1 MLRHLEIRNYA
12 LIEHLE
18 IDFSNGFSV
27 MTGETGAGKSIIMG
41 ALSLVLGQRADA
53 KSIQEGYTKCVVE
66 TTFDLSFYHLEEFF
80 EEADIDFEKQCIIRR
95 EVHANSKSRAFIN
108 DTPVTLQQLKS
119 LTEKLIDIHSQ
130 HESLLLSESS
140 FQLDIVDSVAATKSE
155 LAHYQ
160 EVYKQFKDT
169 KKEYEELS
177 AKAEQW
183 KSERDYDQ
191 FQFNQL
197 NEAGLSENEQTELE
211 TELDLL
217 NHTEEVKTEL
227 SAIVTYLDGDETG
240 IQPQLT
246 KALQAV
252 NRIDKFLPA
261 ETHAH
266 DRIES
271 ALIDLKDLTKELSEK
286 LYDTDFNPE
295 RKQFVEDRLNTIYT
309 LQQKHHVATI
319 AELLELY
326 HNLEEK
332 LLQIEAFDNELGEL
346 QKQIDKLLQ
355 QLNEAADQLTQK
367 RKNVLTFIEQE
378 LIDKLTSL
386 GISNAR
392 ILVELTPTENFL
404 PSGKDHV
411 DFLFA
416 ANKNATPQPI
426 ANVASGGEMSRLML
440 SIKSLLI
447 NTSGLPTIIFDEIDT
462 GVSGE
467 IAHKMGEIMRQISN
481 NAQVIAITHLPQIA
495 AKGTAHYKVFKQD
508 NEKTTQTHIV
518 LLKPQERLLEIA
530 EMLSGKN
537 PSQAAINNAA
547 ELIKNSKQ

>member
-169 KKEYEELS
+169 KKAYEELS

-240 IQPQLT
+240 IQAQLT

-319 AELLELY
+319 TELLELY

-481 NAQVIAITHLPQIA
+481 NTQVIAITHLPQIA

-537 PSQAAINNAA
+537 PSQAAIDNAA

>member
-1 MLRHLEIRNYA
+1 MLRHLEIKNYA

-18 IDFSNGFSV
+18 MDFDKGFSV
-27 MTGETGAGKSIIMG
+27 ITGETGAGKSIIMG

-95 EVHANSKSRAFIN
+95 EVHANGKSRAFIN
-108 DTPVTLQQLKS
+108 DTPVTLQQLKL

-155 LAHYQ
+155 LTHYQ

-169 KKEYEELS
+169 KKAYEELS

-319 AELLELY
+319 AELLELH

-346 QKQIDKLLQ
+346 QKQIDKLQQ

-378 LIDKLTSL
+378 LIGKLTSL

-404 PSGKDHV
+404 PSGKDHI

-537 PSQAAINNAA
+537 PSQAAIDNAA

>member
-1 MLRHLEIRNYA
+1 MLRHLEIKNYA

-18 IDFSNGFSV
+18 MDFDKGFSV
-27 MTGETGAGKSIIMG
+27 ITGETGAGKSIIMG

-95 EVHANSKSRAFIN
+95 EVHANGKSRAFIN

-169 KKEYEELS
+169 KKAYEELS

-197 NEAGLSENEQTELE
+197 NEAGLSETEQTELE

-346 QKQIDKLLQ
+346 QKQIDKLQQ

-378 LIDKLTSL
+378 LIGKLTSL

-404 PSGKDHV
+404 PSGKDHI

>member
-169 KKEYEELS
+169 KKAYEELS

-252 NRIDKFLPA
+252 NRIDIFLPA

-481 NAQVIAITHLPQIA
+481 NTQVIAITHLPQIA

-537 PSQAAINNAA
+537 PSQAAIDNAA

>member
-169 KKEYEELS
+169 KKAYEELS

-319 AELLELY
+319 TELLELY

-481 NAQVIAITHLPQIA
+481 NTQVIAITHLPQIA

-537 PSQAAINNAA
+537 PSQAAIDNAA

>member
-1 MLRHLEIRNYA
+1 MLRHLEIKNYA

-18 IDFSNGFSV
+18 MDFDKGFSV
-27 MTGETGAGKSIIMG
+27 ITGETGAGKSIIMG

-66 TTFDLSFYHLEEFF
+66 TTFDLSFYHLEKFF

-95 EVHANSKSRAFIN
+95 EVHANGKSRAFIN

-155 LAHYQ
+155 LTHYQ

-169 KKEYEELS
+169 KKAYEELS

-183 KSERDYDQ
+183 KSERDYDR

-346 QKQIDKLLQ
+346 QKQIDKLQQ

-378 LIDKLTSL
+378 LIGKLTSL

-404 PSGKDHV
+404 PSGKDHI

>member
-169 KKEYEELS
+169 KKAYEELS

-378 LIDKLTSL
+378 LIGKLTSL

-404 PSGKDHV
+404 PSGKDHI

-467 IAHKMGEIMRQISN
+467 IAHKMGEIMRQISR

-495 AKGTAHYKVFKQD
+495 AKGTTHYKVYKQD
-508 NEKTTQTHIV
+508 NEKSTQTHIV
-518 LLKPQERLLEIA
+518 RLNAEKRLLEIA

-537 PSQAAINNAA
+537 PSMAAISNAK
-547 ELIKNSKQ
+547 ELLAQ

>member
-1 MLRHLEIRNYA
+1 
-12 LIEHLE
+12 
-18 IDFSNGFSV
+18 
-27 MTGETGAGKSIIMG
+27 
-41 ALSLVLGQRADA
+41 
-53 KSIQEGYTKCVVE
+53 
-66 TTFDLSFYHLEEFF
+66 
-80 EEADIDFEKQCIIRR
+80 
-95 EVHANSKSRAFIN
+95 
-108 DTPVTLQQLKS
+108 
-119 LTEKLIDIHSQ
+119 
-130 HESLLLSESS
+130 LLSESS

-169 KKEYEELS
+169 KKAYEELS

-319 AELLELY
+319 TELLELY

-481 NAQVIAITHLPQIA
+481 NTQVIAITHLPQIA

-537 PSQAAINNAA
+537 PSQAAIDNAA

>member
-1 MLRHLEIRNYA
+1 MLRHLEIKNYA

-18 IDFSNGFSV
+18 MDFDKGFSV
-27 MTGETGAGKSIIMG
+27 ITGETGAGKSIIMG

-95 EVHANSKSRAFIN
+95 EVHANGKSRAFIN
-108 DTPVTLQQLKS
+108 DTPVTLQQLKL

-169 KKEYEELS
+169 KKAYEELS

-183 KSERDYDQ
+183 KSERDYDR

-319 AELLELY
+319 AELLELH

-346 QKQIDKLLQ
+346 QKQIDKLQQ

-378 LIDKLTSL
+378 LIGKLTSL

-404 PSGKDHV
+404 PSGKDHI

>member
-169 KKEYEELS
+169 KKAYEELS

-481 NAQVIAITHLPQIA
+481 NTQVIAITHLPQIA

-518 LLKPQERLLEIA
+518 LLKPRKTIGNSRNAERKK
-530 EMLSGKN
+530 SVT
-537 PSQAAINNAA
+537 SCYQ
-547 ELIKNSKQ
+547 QRCRTD

>member
-1 MLRHLEIRNYA
+1 MLRHLEIKNYA

-18 IDFSNGFSV
+18 MDFDKGFSV
-27 MTGETGAGKSIIMG
+27 ITGETGAGKSIIMG

-66 TTFDLSFYHLEEFF
+66 TTFDLSFYHLEKFF

-95 EVHANSKSRAFIN
+95 EVHANGKSRAFIN
-108 DTPVTLQQLKS
+108 DTPVTLQQLKL

-169 KKEYEELS
+169 KKAYEELS

-346 QKQIDKLLQ
+346 QKQIDKLQQ

-378 LIDKLTSL
+378 LIGKLTSL

-404 PSGKDHV
+404 PSGKDHI

>member
-169 KKEYEELS
+169 KKAYEELS

-481 NAQVIAITHLPQIA
+481 NTQVIAITHLPQIA

-537 PSQAAINNAA
+537 PSQAAIDNAA

>member
-130 HESLLLSESS
+130 HESLLLSESF
-140 FQLDIVDSVAATKSE
+140 FQLDIVNSVAATKSE

-169 KKEYEELS
+169 KKAYEELS

-295 RKQFVEDRLNTIYT
+295 RKQFVEDKLNTIYT

-346 QKQIDKLLQ
+346 QKQIDKLQQ

-378 LIDKLTSL
+378 LIGKLTSL

-404 PSGKDHV
+404 PSGKDHI

-481 NAQVIAITHLPQIA
+481 NTQVIAITHLPQIA

-537 PSQAAINNAA
+537 PSQAAIDNAA

>member
-169 KKEYEELS
+169 KKAYEELS

-319 AELLELY
+319 TELLELY

-537 PSQAAINNAA
+537 PSQAAIDNAA

>member
-169 KKEYEELS
+169 KKAYEELS

-319 AELLELY
+319 TELLELY

-404 PSGKDHV
+404 PFGKDHV

-481 NAQVIAITHLPQIA
+481 NTQVIAITHLPQIA

>member
-169 KKEYEELS
+169 KKAYEELS

-346 QKQIDKLLQ
+346 QKQIDKLQQ

-481 NAQVIAITHLPQIA
+481 NTQVIAITHLPQIA

-537 PSQAAINNAA
+537 PSQAAIDNAA

>member
-1 MLRHLEIRNYA
+1 
-12 LIEHLE
+12 
-18 IDFSNGFSV
+18 
-27 MTGETGAGKSIIMG
+27 
-41 ALSLVLGQRADA
+41 
-53 KSIQEGYTKCVVE
+53 
-66 TTFDLSFYHLEEFF
+66 
-80 EEADIDFEKQCIIRR
+80 
-95 EVHANSKSRAFIN
+95 
-108 DTPVTLQQLKS
+108 
-119 LTEKLIDIHSQ
+119 
-130 HESLLLSESS
+130 
-140 FQLDIVDSVAATKSE
+140 
-155 LAHYQ
+155 
-160 EVYKQFKDT
+160 
-169 KKEYEELS
+169 
-177 AKAEQW
+177 
-183 KSERDYDQ
+183 
-191 FQFNQL
+191 
-197 NEAGLSENEQTELE
+197 
-211 TELDLL
+211 
-217 NHTEEVKTEL
+217 
-227 SAIVTYLDGDETG
+227 
-240 IQPQLT
+240 
-246 KALQAV
+246 
-252 NRIDKFLPA
+252 
-261 ETHAH
+261 
-266 DRIES
+266 
-271 ALIDLKDLTKELSEK
+271 
-286 LYDTDFNPE
+286 
-295 RKQFVEDRLNTIYT
+295 
-309 LQQKHHVATI
+309 
-319 AELLELY
+319 ELLELY

-481 NAQVIAITHLPQIA
+481 NTQVIAITHLPQIA

>member
-169 KKEYEELS
+169 KKAYEELS

-319 AELLELY
+319 TELLELY

-378 LIDKLTSL
+378 LIGKLTSL

-404 PSGKDHV
+404 PSGKDHI

-481 NAQVIAITHLPQIA
+481 NTQVIAITHLPQIA

-537 PSQAAINNAA
+537 PSQAAIDNAA

>member
-1 MLRHLEIRNYA
+1 MLRHLEIKNYA

-18 IDFSNGFSV
+18 MDFDKGFSV
-27 MTGETGAGKSIIMG
+27 ITGETGAGKSIIMG

-66 TTFDLSFYHLEEFF
+66 TTFDLSFYHLEKFF

-95 EVHANSKSRAFIN
+95 EVHANGKSRAFIN

-169 KKEYEELS
+169 KKAYEELS

-319 AELLELY
+319 AELLELH

-346 QKQIDKLLQ
+346 QKQIDKLQQ

-378 LIDKLTSL
+378 LIGKLTSL

-404 PSGKDHV
+404 PSGKDHI

-537 PSQAAINNAA
+537 PSQAAIDNAA

>member
-130 HESLLLSESS
+130 HESLLLSESF

-169 KKEYEELS
+169 KKAYEELS

-346 QKQIDKLLQ
+346 QKQIDKLQQ

-378 LIDKLTSL
+378 LIGKLTSL

-404 PSGKDHV
+404 PSGKDHI

-481 NAQVIAITHLPQIA
+481 NTQVIAITHLPQIA

-537 PSQAAINNAA
+537 PSQAAIDNAA

>member
-1 MLRHLEIRNYA
+1 MLRHLEIKNYA

-18 IDFSNGFSV
+18 MDFDKGFSV
-27 MTGETGAGKSIIMG
+27 ITGETGAGKSIIMG

-95 EVHANSKSRAFIN
+95 EVHANGKSRAFIN

-169 KKEYEELS
+169 KKAYEELS

-183 KSERDYDQ
+183 KSERDYDR

-319 AELLELY
+319 AELLELH

-346 QKQIDKLLQ
+346 QKQIDKLQQ

-378 LIDKLTSL
+378 LIGKLTSL

-404 PSGKDHV
+404 PSGKDHI

>member
-169 KKEYEELS
+169 KKAYEELS

-319 AELLELY
+319 TELLELY

-481 NAQVIAITHLPQIA
+481 NTQVIAITHLPQIA

>member
-169 KKEYEELS
+169 KKAYEELS

-346 QKQIDKLLQ
+346 QKQIDKLQQ

>member
-1 MLRHLEIRNYA
+1 M
-12 LIEHLE
+12 E

-169 KKEYEELS
+169 KKAYEELS

-319 AELLELY
+319 TELLELY

-404 PSGKDHV
+404 PFGKDHV

-481 NAQVIAITHLPQIA
+481 NTQVIAITHLPQIA

>member
-95 EVHANSKSRAFIN
+95 EVHANGKSRAFIN

-169 KKEYEELS
+169 KKAYEELS

-319 AELLELY
+319 TELLELY

-481 NAQVIAITHLPQIA
+481 NTQVIAITHLPQIA

-537 PSQAAINNAA
+537 PSQAAIDNAA

>member
-1 MLRHLEIRNYA
+1 MLRHLEIKNYA

-18 IDFSNGFSV
+18 MDFDKGFSV
-27 MTGETGAGKSIIMG
+27 ITGETGAGKSIIMG

-95 EVHANSKSRAFIN
+95 EVHANGKSRAFIN

-169 KKEYEELS
+169 KKAYEELS

-183 KSERDYDQ
+183 KSERDYDR

-346 QKQIDKLLQ
+346 QKQIDKLQQ

-378 LIDKLTSL
+378 LIGKLTSL

-404 PSGKDHV
+404 PSGKDHI

>member
-1 MLRHLEIRNYA
+1 MLRHLEIKNYA

-18 IDFSNGFSV
+18 MDFDKGFSV
-27 MTGETGAGKSIIMG
+27 ITGETGAGKSIIMG

-95 EVHANSKSRAFIN
+95 EVHANGKSRAFIN

-169 KKEYEELS
+169 KKAYEELS

-346 QKQIDKLLQ
+346 QKQIDKLQQ

-378 LIDKLTSL
+378 LIGKLTSL

-404 PSGKDHV
+404 PSGKDHI

>member
-1 MLRHLEIRNYA
+1 MLRHLEIKNYA

-18 IDFSNGFSV
+18 MDFDKGFSV
-27 MTGETGAGKSIIMG
+27 ITGETGAGKSIIMG

-66 TTFDLSFYHLEEFF
+66 TTFDLSFYHLEKFF

-95 EVHANSKSRAFIN
+95 EVHANGKSRAFIN

-169 KKEYEELS
+169 KKAYEELS

-183 KSERDYDQ
+183 KSERDYDR

-319 AELLELY
+319 AELLELH

-346 QKQIDKLLQ
+346 QKQIDKLQQ

-378 LIDKLTSL
+378 LIGKLTSL

-404 PSGKDHV
+404 PSGKDHI

>member
-130 HESLLLSESS
+130 HESLLLSESF
-140 FQLDIVDSVAATKSE
+140 FQLDIVNSVAATKSE

-169 KKEYEELS
+169 KKAYEELS

-266 DRIES
+266 DRIEL

-295 RKQFVEDRLNTIYT
+295 RKQFVEDKLNTIYT

-346 QKQIDKLLQ
+346 QKQIDKLQQ

-378 LIDKLTSL
+378 LIGKLTSL

-404 PSGKDHV
+404 PSGKDHI

-481 NAQVIAITHLPQIA
+481 NTQVIAITHLPQIA

-537 PSQAAINNAA
+537 PSQAAIDNAA

>member
-169 KKEYEELS
+169 KKAYEELS

-319 AELLELY
+319 TELLELY

-447 NTSGLPTIIFDEIDT
+447 NTSGLPTIIFDEINT

-481 NAQVIAITHLPQIA
+481 NTQVIAITHLPQIA

-537 PSQAAINNAA
+537 PSQAAIDNAA

>member
-169 KKEYEELS
+169 KKAYEELS

-319 AELLELY
+319 TELLELY

-404 PSGKDHV
+404 PSGKDHI

-481 NAQVIAITHLPQIA
+481 NTQVIAITHLPQIA

>member
-169 KKEYEELS
+169 KKAYEELS

-319 AELLELY
+319 TELLELY

>member
-169 KKEYEELS
+169 KKAYEELS

-319 AELLELY
+319 TELLELY

-378 LIDKLTSL
+378 LIGKLTSL

-481 NAQVIAITHLPQIA
+481 NTQVIAITHLPQIA

-537 PSQAAINNAA
+537 PSQAAIDNAA

>member
-1 MLRHLEIRNYA
+1 
-12 LIEHLE
+12 
-18 IDFSNGFSV
+18 
-27 MTGETGAGKSIIMG
+27 
-41 ALSLVLGQRADA
+41 
-53 KSIQEGYTKCVVE
+53 
-66 TTFDLSFYHLEEFF
+66 
-80 EEADIDFEKQCIIRR
+80 
-95 EVHANSKSRAFIN
+95 
-108 DTPVTLQQLKS
+108 
-119 LTEKLIDIHSQ
+119 
-130 HESLLLSESS
+130 
-140 FQLDIVDSVAATKSE
+140 
-155 LAHYQ
+155 
-160 EVYKQFKDT
+160 
-169 KKEYEELS
+169 
-177 AKAEQW
+177 
-183 KSERDYDQ
+183 
-191 FQFNQL
+191 
-197 NEAGLSENEQTELE
+197 
-211 TELDLL
+211 
-217 NHTEEVKTEL
+217 
-227 SAIVTYLDGDETG
+227 
-240 IQPQLT
+240 
-246 KALQAV
+246 LQAV

-481 NAQVIAITHLPQIA
+481 NTQVIAITHLPQIA

>member
-169 KKEYEELS
+169 KKAYEELS

-346 QKQIDKLLQ
+346 QKQIDKLQQ

-378 LIDKLTSL
+378 LIGKLTSL

-404 PSGKDHV
+404 PSGKDHI

-481 NAQVIAITHLPQIA
+481 NTQVIAITHLPQIA

-537 PSQAAINNAA
+537 PSQAAIDNAA

>member
-169 KKEYEELS
+169 KKAYEELS

-319 AELLELY
+319 TELLELY

-481 NAQVIAITHLPQIA
+481 N
-495 AKGTAHYKVFKQD
+495 
-508 NEKTTQTHIV
+508 
-518 LLKPQERLLEIA
+518 
-530 EMLSGKN
+530 
-537 PSQAAINNAA
+537 
-547 ELIKNSKQ
+547 

>member
-169 KKEYEELS
+169 KKAYEELS

-319 AELLELY
+319 TELLELY

-378 LIDKLTSL
+378 LIGKLTSL

-404 PSGKDHV
+404 PSGKDHI

-481 NAQVIAITHLPQIA
+481 NTQVIAITHLPQIA

>member
-53 KSIQEGYTKCVVE
+53 KSIQEGYQKCVVE
-66 TTFDLSFYHLEEFF
+66 TLFDISAYNLEQFF
-80 EEADIDFEKQCIIRR
+80 EETDIDFDTNCIIRR

-130 HESLLLSESS
+130 HESLLLSESF

-169 KKEYEELS
+169 KKAYEELS

-319 AELLELY
+319 TELLELY

-481 NAQVIAITHLPQIA
+481 NTQVIAITHLPQIA

-537 PSQAAINNAA
+537 PSQAAIDNAA